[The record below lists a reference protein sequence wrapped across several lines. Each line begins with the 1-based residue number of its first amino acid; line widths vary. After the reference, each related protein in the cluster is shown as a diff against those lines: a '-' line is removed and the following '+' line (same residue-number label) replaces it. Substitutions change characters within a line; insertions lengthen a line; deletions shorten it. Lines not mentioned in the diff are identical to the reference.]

1 MNLLLHEELGSTSD
15 EARRLAQANAPHG
28 TVVAAR
34 RQTAGRGRQGRVWV
48 SPAGNL
54 HASFLLRP
62 GVAAVRVPEI
72 GFVAA
77 LAVAETVD
85 AVLPAG
91 PAATL
96 KWPNDVQLAGA
107 KVAGLLVELVEDGA
121 VIVGIGTNVAHAPP
135 DLPYPVACLAAHGA
149 RAGMEDV
156 LQILMATFER
166 HLLDWSTAGFSPV
179 RDAWMQRGPR
189 LGEALQIR
197 NGQQGRFAGLDTDGA
212 LLLETPDGVRRV
224 LAGEVG

>member
-121 VIVGIGTNVAHAPP
+121 VIVGIGVNVRSEEHTS
-135 DLPYPVACLAAHGA
+135 
-149 RAGMEDV
+149 E
-156 LQILMATFER
+156 LQ
-166 HLLDWSTAGFSPV
+166 SP
-179 RDAWMQRGPR
+179 A
-189 LGEALQIR
+189 
-197 NGQQGRFAGLDTDGA
+197 
-212 LLLETPDGVRRV
+212 
-224 LAGEVG
+224 